1 MASVSFSKM
10 PYEFLCLVIVPPNT
24 SQILLAAFTN
34 YAQESTKCLKPLSS
48 TELVNLGHFRKM
60 AAMQQGLEGPLWERE
75 GKMRKAKK
83 GQRGKVKDGKGKR
96 KEEMVSYVRHL
107 TRELKMNFNSEI

>member
-1 MASVSFSKM
+1 
-10 PYEFLCLVIVPPNT
+10 
-24 SQILLAAFTN
+24 
-34 YAQESTKCLKPLSS
+34 
-48 TELVNLGHFRKM
+48 M

-75 GKMRKAKK
+75 GKMKKIEK

-107 TRELKMNFNSEI
+107 TR